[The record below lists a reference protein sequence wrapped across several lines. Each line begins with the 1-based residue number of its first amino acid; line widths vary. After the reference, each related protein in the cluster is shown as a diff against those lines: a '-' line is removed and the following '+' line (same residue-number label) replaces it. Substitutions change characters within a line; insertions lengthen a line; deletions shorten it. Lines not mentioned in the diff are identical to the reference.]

1 MTIKNLNKILIL
13 FAGVTLF
20 SSPAIAKPIAPG
32 NMPAYCRGEA
42 SSQFAT
48 KPMYIKTQKLV
59 RNKNGSYYVKGTG
72 DLGNQGKK
80 PFQCDFSKKGE
91 FLHFRSLVDEGKL

>member
-1 MTIKNLNKILIL
+1 
-13 FAGVTLF
+13 
-20 SSPAIAKPIAPG
+20 
-32 NMPAYCRGEA
+32 MPAYCRGQA

-48 KPMYIKTQKLV
+48 KPVYIKTQKLV
-59 RNKNGSYYVKGTG
+59 RNKNGSYYVKGTA

-91 FLHFRSLVDEGKL
+91 FLHLKSLVDEGSL

>member
-1 MTIKNLNKILIL
+1 MTMNNLNKTLIL
-13 FAGVTLF
+13 LASVTLF
-20 SSPAIAKPIAPG
+20 STPAIAKPVAPG
-32 NMPAYCRGEA
+32 DMPAYCRGQA

-48 KPMYIKTQKLV
+48 KPVYIKTQKLV
-59 RNKNGSYYVKGTG
+59 RNKNGSYYVKGTA

-91 FLHFRSLVDEGKL
+91 FLHLKSLVDEGSL

>member
-1 MTIKNLNKILIL
+1 MTMNNLNKILIL
-13 FAGVTLF
+13 LASVTLF
-20 SSPAIAKPIAPG
+20 STPAIAKPVAPG
-32 NMPAYCRGEA
+32 DMPAYCRGQA

-48 KPMYIKTQKLV
+48 KPVYIKTQKLV
-59 RNKNGSYYVKGTG
+59 RNKNGSYYVKGTA

-91 FLHFRSLVDEGKL
+91 FLHLKSLVNEGSL